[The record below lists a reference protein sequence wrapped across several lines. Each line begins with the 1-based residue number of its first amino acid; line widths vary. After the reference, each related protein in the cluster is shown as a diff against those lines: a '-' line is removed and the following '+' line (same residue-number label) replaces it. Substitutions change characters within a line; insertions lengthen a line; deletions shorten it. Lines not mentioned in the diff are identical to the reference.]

1 MPWVDKDIRVIF
13 HMKLQTDSDVG
24 FIGQT
29 YLRPQNGQ
37 PNEIVLLKDDVTNLI
52 IKNEPDTTVR
62 IVGHLNDIL
71 EKIPVSYELFNVQ
84 TSNQTLLNNFNFLTH
99 KDWID
104 YITHYTHSDNDVITK
119 VLQTEYFEALTES
132 IEMMNVKMNLATN
145 IQVDDIVKVSILG
158 IGLKYANK
166 V

>member
-71 EKIPVSYELFNVQ
+71 EKIPVSYELFNV
-84 TSNQTLLNNFNFLTH
+84 
-99 KDWID
+99 
-104 YITHYTHSDNDVITK
+104 
-119 VLQTEYFEALTES
+119 
-132 IEMMNVKMNLATN
+132 
-145 IQVDDIVKVSILG
+145 
-158 IGLKYANK
+158 
-166 V
+166 